1 MFWKRIPVE
10 AYSSDLTMDLDKK
23 LTQSEKSPNFLFVS
37 IVHGKP
43 GDKKI
48 PDVNPEVSSSSV
60 TGNNLKKNAV
70 QNMGPGREWQ
80 HDRLPFDFVICF
92 WSYHGQKRSEC
103 S

>member
-23 LTQSEKSPNFLFVS
+23 LTQSEKSPNCLFVS
-37 IVHGKP
+37 IVHEKP

-60 TGNNLKKNAV
+60 TGNNLKKKCHS
-70 QNMGPGREWQ
+70 E
-80 HDRLPFDFVICF
+80 
-92 WSYHGQKRSEC
+92 HGTRKRVAT
-103 S
+103 